1 MAFSNV
7 ARYSDPGPVLL
18 GDAEGGAG
26 RPEGL
31 APGHVDRG
39 VAAVEVDHQDAAVLV
54 GEVGQALRL
63 VGGRRE
69 RLFAEHVDVAPQAG
83 VDGVRMLR
91 AGSQHEDRV
100 QVLGREHV
108 LDRPVGGAEA
118 PAPHQVARGPGGGTP
133 VPPAPRRPA

>member
-7 ARYSDPGPVLL
+7 ARYSDPGRFFWATQKVAPADPKVC
-18 GDAEGGAG
+18 
-26 RPEGL
+26 

-69 RLFAEHVDVAPQAG
+69 GLLAEHVDVAPQAG

-91 AGSQHEDRV
+91 PRSQHEDRV

-118 PAPHQVARGPGGGTP
+118 PASHQRSGVRA
-133 VPPAPRRPA
+133 A

>member
-1 MAFSNV
+1 MAFSKV
-7 ARYSDPGPVLL
+7 ARYSDPGRFFWATQKV
-18 GDAEGGAG
+18 
-26 RPEGL
+26 
-31 APGHVDRG
+31 APADPKVVAPCDVDRG

-69 RLFAEHVDVAPQAG
+69 GLLAEHVEVAPQAG

-100 QVLGREHV
+100 QVFGGEHV
-108 LDRPVGGAEA
+108 FDRPVGGAEA
-118 PAPHQVARGPGGGTP
+118 PAAHQWPG
-133 VPPAPRRPA
+133 VRAA